1 MKTLF
6 LAYVVLEIPELIRS
20 TVYELRRR
28 LRYRSSDFPVEITL
42 GLVEWVQFGQGIL
55 YKR

>member
-6 LAYVVLEIPELIRS
+6 PAYVVLEIPELIRS

>member
-6 LAYVVLEIPELIRS
+6 PAYVVLEIPELIRS

-55 YKR
+55 CKC